1 MVSRRKPGLFV
12 KMSRL
17 PFSIGSFPFA
27 YAVTPETSNL
37 TEFAVF
43 TLSVIQLKALA
54 FRVFLKLFTFQVSLV
69 SRWKPDESAIAGRLH
84 ERAARLAQDD
94 SG

>member
-1 MVSRRKPGLFV
+1 MVSQRKPGLFV
-12 KMSRL
+12 KMSRLSRL

-54 FRVFLKLFTFQVSLV
+54 FRVFLKLFTF
-69 SRWKPDESAIAGRLH
+69 
-84 ERAARLAQDD
+84 
-94 SG
+94 

>member
-1 MVSRRKPGLFV
+1 
-12 KMSRL
+12 MSRL

-27 YAVTPETSNL
+27 YAVTSNL

-54 FRVFLKLFTFQVSLV
+54 FRVFLKLFTF
-69 SRWKPDESAIAGRLH
+69 
-84 ERAARLAQDD
+84 
-94 SG
+94 

>member
-1 MVSRRKPGLFV
+1 
-12 KMSRL
+12 MSRL

-54 FRVFLKLFTFQVSLV
+54 FPCFLETLHFLGVTGVTV
-69 SRWKPDESAIAGRLH
+69 EAGRIRH
-84 ERAARLAQDD
+84 RRA
-94 SG
+94 SS